1 MTITTETTP
10 LGQETTPLDPRIQ
23 PLTDRQLRSL
33 LANLNQNRIST
44 RKQGNSNLSYLEAW
58 DVKAALIKVFGFGGF
73 SAVTSEAQMIS
84 REEVTNSYGK
94 KAVRIT
100 VMVRMVLTIHQLGA
114 VYGEYAAASQ
124 TGQDPGDVLDFAIKT
139 AESDALKRC
148 AINLGTQFGLS
159 LYNDGSTTDV
169 VKISMGP
176 GQEWPRPAEQAPTQ
190 PAIGGPAAQMFPTP
204 AEGVTP
210 EQHQKNVDLVNQ
222 AFSVKAKQQQQ
233 ASPAKQEEQ
242 LAAIASGYS
251 DGSEVKNPEEDTT
264 PAVLEPAM
272 AGG

>member
-10 LGQETTPLDPRIQ
+10 LDQGTTLLDPRIQ

-33 LANLNQNRIST
+33 LANLNANRVSG
-44 RKQGNSNLSYLEAW
+44 RKQGSRTLSYLEAW

-73 SAVTSEAQMIS
+73 SAIASEGRIIS
-84 REEVTNSYGK
+84 TEPGK
-94 KAVRIT
+94 GSGGTGVRIT
-100 VMVRMVLTIHQLGA
+100 VMCRMELTIHQLGA
-114 VYGEYAAASQ
+114 TYTEYAAASQ
-124 TGQDPGDVLDFAIKT
+124 TGQDPGEVLDFAIKT

-159 LYNDGSTTDV
+159 LYNDGKTEDV
-169 VKISMGP
+169 VRISMGP
-176 GQEWPRPAEQAPTQ
+176 GQEWPRPQEQAPTQ
-190 PAIGGPAAQMFPTP
+190 PAVGGPAGQMFPEP

-210 EQHQKNVDLVNQ
+210 EQHAQNLELVNK
-222 AFSVKAKQQQQ
+222 AFSVKAKQQQ
-233 ASPAKQEEQ
+233 AGEET

-251 DGSEVKNPEEDTT
+251 DGSEVKEPEEDTT